1 MLRRLL
7 GIDKL
12 GLSAPNEITI
22 VVNAAGKVVIKRP
35 RFRSFRPNVWRLP
48 TTALEIFLFCNM
60 VGRIH
65 KRILINFVFSP
76 R

>member
-1 MLRRLL
+1 MELVLRRLL

-22 VVNAAGKVVIKRP
+22 VVNAAGKVVVKRP

-48 TTALEIFLFCNM
+48 
-60 VGRIH
+60 
-65 KRILINFVFSP
+65 
-76 R
+76 